1 MDSNLAGMT
10 SNSFC
15 SIIWCLI
22 WPGDSSSSPWS
33 LPESPCRPPPSW
45 PRRWRVEELAFSCCQ
60 TWSSSFPSSRQ
71 ILPILV
77 SFEPRASLKKSNSYW
92 RKCQGKILFTH
103 RNPGSKSGR
112 MLNSAQ
118 DWELA
123 NILKFCH
130 QKRTLYQ
137 FSGLILK
144 WTWIHLKLLK

>member
-1 MDSNLAGMT
+1 MN

-15 SIIWCLI
+15 NIIWSLI
-22 WPGDSSSSPWS
+22 WPCDSSSSPWS
-33 LPESPCRPPPSW
+33 FPESPCWPPPSW

-77 SFEPRASLKKSNSYW
+77 SFWPRAPLKKSNSHR

-112 MLNSAQ
+112 MLDSAQ

-130 QKRTLYQ
+130 QKQTFNQ

-144 WTWIHLKLLK
+144 WTKNLKLLK